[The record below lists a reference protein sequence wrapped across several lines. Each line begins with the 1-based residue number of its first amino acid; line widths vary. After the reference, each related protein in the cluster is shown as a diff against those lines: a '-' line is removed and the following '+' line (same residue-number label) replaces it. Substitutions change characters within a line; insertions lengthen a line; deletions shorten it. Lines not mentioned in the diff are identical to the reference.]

1 MKPIIPL
8 IRKDAFDDP
17 AWVFELKYDGF
28 RGLVDTLN
36 RRILSRNRN
45 RLKRFDCLLET
56 LPKGYIFDGV
66 EAALKK
72 FDLAT
77 TVLGPDQRDQAE
89 SKAVRIATM
98 HRAKGHEFDEVVLL
112 LPTDLSSLGPLAANI
127 QQLQ

>member
-56 LPKGYIFDGV
+56 LPKGYIFDG
-66 EAALKK
+66 E
-72 FDLAT
+72 
-77 TVLGPDQRDQAE
+77 AE

-98 HRAKGHEFDEVVLL
+98 HRAKGLEFDEVVLL